1 MQSKNA
7 RKLLELS
14 RLSADADDAPGWP
27 IFHYYVTHTF
37 GVVVARALRYFLSL
51 SFFRWQQQRV
61 VVVMSAHITVGWL
74 IPDEMPSESG
84 SWDRVIS
91 NLFFFTKSRTTW
103 RRKEDGNKKEQ
114 SSVTSGFP
122 HHPDVVPLGW
132 IKKRAVK
139 RMKNTPSR
147 FQGYIHET
155 SLRK

>member
-1 MQSKNA
+1 M
-7 RKLLELS
+7 LENCLS
-14 RLSADADDAPGWP
+14 SRGYPPTPTTPPGGLFFIIMLRTPLGSWSRVLFV
-27 IFHYYVTHTF
+27 IF
-37 GVVVARALRYFLSL
+37 SL
-51 SFFRWQQQRV
+51 FRWQQQRV
-61 VVVMSAHITVGWL
+61 VAVMSAHITVGWL